1 MKKILRFLLVF
12 AAMFCMT
19 CFTAFAEDTD
29 DPDTYYLELDAAG
42 GQLSGETSTV
52 ISSPSAEFTTVD
64 LSKYKPEKDGFTFTG
79 WYNDKTKV
87 TSIDTSYFQST
98 NRIKLTAM
106 YTKDSLSGSGLSF
119 TLNAN
124 GGKLGDADSGTYDFD
139 VAGSGYGVA
148 LNDYPPTRE
157 GYEFKGWNTKSDGSG
172 KTVYIIYT
180 SSF

>member
-64 LSKYKPEKDGFTFTG
+64 LSKYKPEKDGFTFTDG
-79 WYNDKTKV
+79 T
-87 TSIDTSYFQST
+87 TTRQRSPA
-98 NRIKLTAM
+98 LTHH
-106 YTKDSLSGSGLSF
+106 
-119 TLNAN
+119 
-124 GGKLGDADSGTYDFD
+124 
-139 VAGSGYGVA
+139 
-148 LNDYPPTRE
+148 
-157 GYEFKGWNTKSDGSG
+157 
-172 KTVYIIYT
+172 T
-180 SSF
+180 SSLQTV

>member
-64 LSKYKPEKDGFTFTG
+64 LSKYKPDGTMTRLR
-79 WYNDKTKV
+79 
-87 TSIDTSYFQST
+87 SPA
-98 NRIKLTAM
+98 LTHH
-106 YTKDSLSGSGLSF
+106 
-119 TLNAN
+119 
-124 GGKLGDADSGTYDFD
+124 
-139 VAGSGYGVA
+139 
-148 LNDYPPTRE
+148 
-157 GYEFKGWNTKSDGSG
+157 
-172 KTVYIIYT
+172 T
-180 SSF
+180 SSLQTV

>member
-106 YTKDSLSGSGLSF
+106 YTKDS
-119 TLNAN
+119 
-124 GGKLGDADSGTYDFD
+124 
-139 VAGSGYGVA
+139 
-148 LNDYPPTRE
+148 
-157 GYEFKGWNTKSDGSG
+157 
-172 KTVYIIYT
+172 
-180 SSF
+180 